1 MEKAKEAVDNL
12 YSFRDHYFEKF
23 PLEKAIDKNDD
34 VKKEMTKT
42 VQVLEGLKDE
52 ITNKAIYHMLRGRAL
67 NVLPTFDPLA
77 EEALSKA
84 VKLDPKLVDAWNEL
98 GESYWKKGE
107 VPAAKN
113 CFVGALGHVKNKV
126 SLRNLSMVLKQLSG
140 SPSDKLKMIEE
151 SVEKAKDAVQLDIHD
166 GTSWLVL
173 GNAYLSLFFAAGQN
187 PKSLKQSMSAYL
199 QAEKDSVAKN
209 NPDLHFNRSVA
220 FKYEEDYQAAVEGFS
235 MASKLD
241 PTWTEPGEHEKN
253 LMSYLTNL
261 RDLTEQKGKIKDK
274 KIKALVQTIKD
285 VDLGPYAGGK
295 YTGPSGKTIN
305 LVQCKFCDLKPQLNA
320 EKVILGK
327 VVCTVQSYEPVP
339 FSFCM
344 VDDDEQCLP
353 VNVYNLSQGSGV
365 KIGDSV
371 SIPEPYLQTIKVSH
385 KDVNLNFNSIRVNSP
400 LVLVVNGK
408 KLGIEKQA
416 PSVLAVSAVS
426 Q

>member
-1 MEKAKEAVDNL
+1 
-12 YSFRDHYFEKF
+12 
-23 PLEKAIDKNDD
+23 
-34 VKKEMTKT
+34 
-42 VQVLEGLKDE
+42 
-52 ITNKAIYHMLRGRAL
+52 ML
-67 NVLPTFDPLA
+67 
-77 EEALSKA
+77 
-84 VKLDPKLVDAWNEL
+84 
-98 GESYWKKGE
+98 
-107 VPAAKN
+107 
-113 CFVGALGHVKNKV
+113 
-126 SLRNLSMVLKQLSG
+126 
-140 SPSDKLKMIEE
+140 
-151 SVEKAKDAVQLDIHD
+151 
-166 GTSWLVL
+166 
-173 GNAYLSLFFAAGQN
+173 LSLEFTIIYLKNTIDQAN
-187 PKSLKQSMSAYL
+187 VKYRLKKSLDKRIGLRENTPPYG
-199 QAEKDSVAKN
+199 
-209 NPDLHFNRSVA
+209 A
-220 FKYEEDYQAAVEGFS
+220 FKYEEDYQAAVDGFS

-344 VDDDEQCLP
+344 VDDDEQCIP
-353 VNVYNLSQGSGV
+353 VFKNIIYPRTEQGSGV